1 METAWAHLT
10 RGTSAL
16 PEALPV
22 VMGGSISQKA
32 DGWPA
37 LVASLVDPAV
47 PVRITVAAMPPVFG
61 AVVEACK
68 QTADGESAD
77 FTALR
82 TAFSHSFSL

>member
-37 LVASLVDPAV
+37 LVASLVDADI
-47 PVRITVAAMPPVFG
+47 PVRVTVAAMPPVFG
-61 AVVEACK
+61 AVVEARK
-68 QTADGESAD
+68 QTADGEGAD
-77 FTALR
+77 FTAIR